1 MFPSWIILTFV
12 LNNVLILTVL
22 GKRKFMDTTKTIA
35 VLFDFDGVIMDT
47 ETQYSIFWHKVGVDY
62 LGMEDLESRVKGQ
75 TLVYIY
81 DNFFAGKTAEQE
93 EITAALNRFE
103 QEMSYDYIPGV
114 LDFIADLRS
123 HDVKMAVVT
132 SSNDQK
138 MSAVYRAHP
147 EVKTMFDR
155 ILTAEMFAHS
165 KPAPDCFLLGMEIF
179 GTTPETTYVFEDSF
193 NGLKAGMAS
202 EATVVGLATTN
213 SREVIAPLC
222 HYVLD
227 DFEGFT
233 YDKLTQL
240 HK

>member
-1 MFPSWIILTFV
+1 
-12 LNNVLILTVL
+12 
-22 GKRKFMDTTKTIA
+22 MDTTKTIA

-81 DNFFAGKTAEQE
+81 DNFFAGKTAEQD

-103 QEMSYDYIPGV
+103 QEMSYDYISGV

-179 GTTPETTYVFEDSF
+179 GTTPDTTYVFEDSF

-213 SREVIAPLC
+213 SREDIAPLC